1 MNYKI
6 IDKSATGHINQDLIK
21 TIKRLLSCHVGSKK
35 FYIGKTGRDPRHRFR
50 EHLRE
55 NPKKWKKMIILYA
68 SKSKKYVEDLECYL
82 VLTTYGKNTNCTGGG
97 GGPLSEKHPINYVYV
112 LI

>member
-6 IDKSATGHINQDLIK
+6 VDISATGHINQNLIK
-21 TIKRLLSCHVGSKK
+21 TIKRLLSCQVGGKK
-35 FYIGKTGRDPRHRFR
+35 FFIGKTGRDPRDRFR

-55 NPKKWKKMIILYA
+55 NPKKWKKMILLYA
-68 SKSKKYVEDLECYL
+68 SKSKKHVEDLEYYL
-82 VLTTYGKNTNCTGGG
+82 VYTTYEKNTNCTGGG
-97 GGPLSEKHPINYVYV
+97 GGPLSEKHPTNYVYV